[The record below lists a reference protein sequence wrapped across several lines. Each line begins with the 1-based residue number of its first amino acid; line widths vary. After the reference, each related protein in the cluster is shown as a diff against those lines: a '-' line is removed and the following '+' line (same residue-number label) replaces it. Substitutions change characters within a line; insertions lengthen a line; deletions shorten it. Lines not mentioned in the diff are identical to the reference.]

1 LSEEALAEFTKFFL
15 EICIDQV
22 QFMKSRIQPDTL
34 RERIIVW
41 AEEEIVR
48 GDLPPKSGNV
58 LKALLYRGNL
68 PRADVAMTVGST
80 ERHARR
86 VVAALNER
94 GVLNSNGA
102 REPWRLVFP
111 AALASRWMYEK
122 S

>member
-1 LSEEALAEFTKFFL
+1 
-15 EICIDQV
+15 
-22 QFMKSRIQPDTL
+22 M
-34 RERIIVW
+34 
-41 AEEEIVR
+41 R

-111 AALASRWMYEK
+111 AASASRWMPGLFPEE
-122 S
+122 